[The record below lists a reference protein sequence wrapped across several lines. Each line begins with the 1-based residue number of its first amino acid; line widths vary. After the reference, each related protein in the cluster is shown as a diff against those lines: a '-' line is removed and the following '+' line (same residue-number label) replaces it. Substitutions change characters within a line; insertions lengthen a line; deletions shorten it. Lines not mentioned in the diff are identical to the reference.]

1 MAMQVFLKVFGALGY
16 GSSRQIAA
24 RRALALYE
32 QLCTGRA
39 EEDSAFW
46 AKGMRAILPLPGQ
59 IVELCIFFFVLLREW

>member
-1 MAMQVFLKVFGALGY
+1 MAMQAFLKIFGALGY

-32 QLCTGRA
+32 HLCTGRA

-46 AKGMRAILPLPGQ
+46 AKGMRAILPLLGQ
-59 IVELCIFFFVLLREW
+59 IGDFVFFFALLRER